1 MEAGE
6 RRPGEA
12 HEEEDPELVRE
23 VAGRRQGG
31 KGAGAAQGQR
41 TESLPEDS

>member
-12 HEEEDPELVRE
+12 QKAEDPELVRE
-23 VAGRRQGG
+23 AAGRRQGG
-31 KGAGAAQGQR
+31 KGLGLR
-41 TESLPEDS
+41 RV